1 MSGWAKVVAYTLITL
16 FLGFILREVGFKGSR
31 LVILVGTVSLLGASA
46 LCIGEVV
53 TALPALNS
61 VDKEY
66 AVAMLKMVGVCYAF
80 GISADLCR
88 ELGEVS
94 LSDAVCLFGRIE
106 ILMISLPFIKRI
118 VEKGIE
124 LI

>member
-31 LVILVGTVSLLGASA
+31 LVVLVGTVSLLGASA

-53 TALPALNS
+53 TALPALNG

-80 GISADLCR
+80 GVSADLCR